1 MSQTTQILN
10 MKIKLLF
17 NWHFWY
23 DIKYKVEC
31 FFKPRQEWLTDVI
44 PDTYCDK
51 VELIP
56 RLLFK
61 CLEHYVEVECKQDH
75 VHDLD
80 HDWSEQIKNKIVT
93 QDYAD
98 RLMLRN
104 SELLEA
110 YEYITRGRPS
120 LDERIEKAYP
130 KDLDLDSV
138 FKSVGDS
145 SKHYEYSPSKERS
158 ECYKEVDRLETIKCE
173 KDKKYMRVIIKHH
186 QSLWT

>member
-1 MSQTTQILN
+1 M
-10 MKIKLLF
+10 
-17 NWHFWY
+17 
-23 DIKYKVEC
+23 
-31 FFKPRQEWLTDVI
+31 
-44 PDTYCDK
+44 
-51 VELIP
+51 
-56 RLLFK
+56 
-61 CLEHYVEVECKQDH
+61 
-75 VHDLD
+75 HDLD

>member
-1 MSQTTQILN
+1 

-120 LDERIEKAYP
+120 LDERI
-130 KDLDLDSV
+130 
-138 FKSVGDS
+138 
-145 SKHYEYSPSKERS
+145 
-158 ECYKEVDRLETIKCE
+158 
-173 KDKKYMRVIIKHH
+173 
-186 QSLWT
+186 